1 MYTGEGYKG
10 EKSLFR
16 TSSDGTVL
24 SAHYHPGSDKSHARA
39 GYLVSG
45 SSASSSEAIESM
57 KHYLTSMGL
66 LSQAYHIDRPV
77 WTLQLHESNH
87 RSNELNP
94 HTPRRFQ
101 THYLMQFG
109 YDQGE
114 APQTHLRIFNDDYC
128 TGKINWTIEHYITD
142 PHYANK
148 KHQDFPLFKDI
159 QD

>member
-24 SAHYHPGSDKSHARA
+24 SAHYHPGSDKSNARV

-57 KHYLTSMGL
+57 KQYLTAMEL
-66 LSQAYHIDRPV
+66 HDPAYHIDRRV

-87 RSNELNP
+87 RANQNNP

-109 YDQGE
+109 GSSQGD
-114 APQTHLRIFNDDYC
+114 ASQTHLRIFNDDYC
-128 TGKINWTIEHYITD
+128 TGKINWTIEHYIAS
-142 PHYANK
+142 PEHAK
-148 KHQDFPLFKDI
+148 KHSDFPLFKDI
-159 QD
+159 N